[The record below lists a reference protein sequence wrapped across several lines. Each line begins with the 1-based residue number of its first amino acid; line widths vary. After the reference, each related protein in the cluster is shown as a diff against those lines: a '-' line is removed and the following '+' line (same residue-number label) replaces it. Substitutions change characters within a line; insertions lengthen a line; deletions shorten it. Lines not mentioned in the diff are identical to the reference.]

1 MAAMTGQNVGCGGGH
16 MLACCH
22 GLGYVCVWPVLL
34 GEKEEKAPTSRINSL
49 VLCVAGMVEGK
60 GKKSTNES

>member
-1 MAAMTGQNVGCGGGH
+1 MTGQNVGCGGGH
-16 MLACCH
+16 TMLACC
-22 GLGYVCVWPVLL
+22 LGYVCVWLALL
-34 GEKEEKAPTSRINSL
+34 GEKEEKAPMSCNDSL